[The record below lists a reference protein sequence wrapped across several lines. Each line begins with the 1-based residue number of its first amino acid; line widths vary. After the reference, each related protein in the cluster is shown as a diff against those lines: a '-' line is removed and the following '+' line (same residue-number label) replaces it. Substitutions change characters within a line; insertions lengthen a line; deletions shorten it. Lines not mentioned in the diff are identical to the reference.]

1 MTSPQSGV
9 HWRGFTNRRDLPKHE
24 LVQMG
29 KNICEAATGPG
40 DGVKDIFLEIADDCE
55 QISKWNTA
63 QEPRRAFGKGT
74 SLYHQDPV
82 SNCFWGD
89 PVADVYAVIARENS
103 CILALADG
111 VSWGEKS
118 RLTARCAVAGCLQH
132 LNTHLFT
139 ANTTLDIMEILY
151 DAFKNAHEF
160 IIKKDGL
167 LTTLCAAVVCPLKD
181 FGKWGLCVLNVGDSL
196 AFTYKKEKGVQE
208 VTFGS
213 HCDIKSRDMR
223 CPGGSLGPY
232 DGNNPDL
239 SNLTFSFTILD
250 TGDIVFLTSDG
261 VSDNFD
267 PVISQCENLS
277 FARANSLNSTLEEP
291 EVIEKTSDASQDE
304 SGSDDDPPHA
314 QLCSLPMERHKKM
327 LKDMTKVIRKKSLI
341 DISAQAVCANLLLH
355 VLACTHKKRQHR
367 EKIEARGSHNLYRR
381 EERIHQGSEK
391 GTSQLN
397 CELPGKLDHAAVVAF
412 EVGLYST
419 DGGNRRRSLFEFFA
433 GLKNGMRRA
442 SISY

>member
-139 ANTTLDIMEILY
+139 ANTTLDIMEVLY

-267 PVISQCENLS
+267 PVI
-277 FARANSLNSTLEEP
+277 
-291 EVIEKTSDASQDE
+291 
-304 SGSDDDPPHA
+304 
-314 QLCSLPMERHKKM
+314 
-327 LKDMTKVIRKKSLI
+327 RKKSLI

-367 EKIEARGSHNLYRR
+367 EKIQARGSHNLYRR

-419 DGGNRRRSLFEFFA
+419 DGGNRRSLFEFFA

-442 SISY
+442 SSSY